1 MGNISK
7 EEKIAG
13 KWEAGKKRKD
23 ASRSG
28 GWHASGGRRHVQLTT
43 GENSVEGMPRTL

>member
-1 MGNISK
+1 MEIGNISK

-28 GWHASGGRRHVQLTT
+28 GWHASGKEACPADDR
-43 GENSVEGMPRTL
+43 